1 MIIKYKAISIAV
13 VMVFLTSFL
22 PGCATL
28 EENQQLARTAGAVAL
43 GAAAGVATA
52 LITGD
57 VAAGVA
63 VGLAGAAL
71 GWKAVELM
79 QPESEQVRTA
89 AEDQRLYGFAPATNQ
104 VLIRLNK
111 GEATPKTI
119 SAGQETV
126 ISSDYSLSV
135 PRSYNDQA
143 EVTYL
148 WKLKKDG
155 KVLVESEPVTQT
167 KPAAGHQTSQPI
179 KVPQNADPGTYVVET
194 LLASGSAYDMN
205 ETVFVVE

>member
-1 MIIKYKAISIAV
+1 M
-13 VMVFLTSFL
+13 
-22 PGCATL
+22 
-28 EENQQLARTAGAVAL
+28 EENQRIG
-43 GAAAGVATA
+43 GAAVLGTAAGLATA

-57 VAAGVA
+57 VGAGIA
-63 VGLAGAAL
+63 IGLAGAAL
-71 GWKAVELM
+71 GWHAVKYM

-104 VLIRLNK
+104 VLIKLNK
-111 GEATPKTI
+111 GNASPKKISPGEETI
-119 SAGQETV
+119 

-135 PRSYNDQA
+135 PKSSGNEA

-155 KVLVESEPVTQT
+155 NVLVESEPVTQT
-167 KPAAGHQTSQPI
+167 RISAGHQTKQPI
-179 KVPQNADPGTYVVET
+179 KVPRNADPGTYVVET
-194 LLASGSAYDMN
+194 MLASGSAYDTN